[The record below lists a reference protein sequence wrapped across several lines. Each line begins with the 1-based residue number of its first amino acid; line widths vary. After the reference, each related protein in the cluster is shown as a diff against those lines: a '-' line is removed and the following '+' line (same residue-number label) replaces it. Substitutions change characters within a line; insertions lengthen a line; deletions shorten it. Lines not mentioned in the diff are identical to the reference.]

1 MDKMKAQLMLL
12 AEYNTWM
19 NRQLY
24 QVARQLPDESLN
36 RDKKAFFG
44 SILGSFNHILVGD
57 LIWLRRFAQHP
68 CAYSLSDALSTF
80 PIPERLNQ
88 LVYEQF
94 DTLWRQRSELDQVI
108 EQWIKH
114 LDEHTLTLA
123 LSYRSM
129 EGTPYRRQLIN
140 LLMHFFT
147 HQVHHRGQITTLLS
161 QEGLD
166 FGETDLLLTLPN
178 EPEL

>member
-1 MDKMKAQLMLL
+1 M
-12 AEYNTWM
+12 
-19 NRQLY
+19 
-24 QVARQLPDESLN
+24 
-36 RDKKAFFG
+36 
-44 SILGSFNHILVGD
+44 
-57 LIWLRRFAQHP
+57 
-68 CAYSLSDALSTF
+68 SDALSTF